1 MNYVLGR
8 GRRALWRTAMHILG
22 GILLI
27 AVVFWL
33 ASRVAGPKAGVGAAA
48 VTTVALVLLNSG
60 HHHRRDS

>member
-1 MNYVLGR
+1 
-8 GRRALWRTAMHILG
+8 MHVIG

-33 ASRVAGPKAGVGAAA
+33 ACRVAGPKAGVGAAA

-60 HHHRRDS
+60 HHHHHRDS